1 MLPSMFCV
9 CSVKVPTAQLPFV
22 SFIHVKLLYNTTL
35 FRPNTIVFAKLCAL
49 KYFYLFVFG
58 QY

>member
-1 MLPSMFCV
+1 MFCV

-35 FRPNTIVFAKLCAL
+35 FCPNTTVFAKLCAL
-49 KYFYLFVFG
+49 KYFYLFGFE